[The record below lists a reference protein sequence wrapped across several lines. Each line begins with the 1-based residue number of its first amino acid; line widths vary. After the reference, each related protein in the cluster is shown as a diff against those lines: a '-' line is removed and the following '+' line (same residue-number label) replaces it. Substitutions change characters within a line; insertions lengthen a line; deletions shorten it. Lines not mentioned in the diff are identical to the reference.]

1 MIRKRLAAND
11 DRVIHRLVVEQLL
24 PFSRLYQSGTSIT
37 FSEIR
42 KRLNHNKTFVAA
54 KGYKQPYGFI
64 SVIRKSNVLFVDML
78 AVDPR
83 AQGRGW
89 GKELMKVA
97 EEYGRSERCRTAE
110 LFVDDSN
117 PKALGFY
124 SSKGYEVEEYLPELG
139 CYRMSK
145 KISR

>member
-1 MIRKRLAAND
+1 VIRKRLAAND

-124 SSKGYEVEEYLPELG
+124 SSKGYEVEDYLPELG

>member
-124 SSKGYEVEEYLPELG
+124 SSKGYEVEDYLPELG